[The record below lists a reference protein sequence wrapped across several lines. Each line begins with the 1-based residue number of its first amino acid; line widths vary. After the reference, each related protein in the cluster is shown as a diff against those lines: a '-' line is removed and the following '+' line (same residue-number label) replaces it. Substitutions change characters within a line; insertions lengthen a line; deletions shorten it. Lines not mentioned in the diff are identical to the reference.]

1 MKKQLLMILAFFGSF
16 IIQGQII
23 NIPEN
28 YSTIQEGIEAANE
41 GDTVLVEI
49 GTYYEN
55 LDFEGKN
62 ITLASTFILSGD
74 ESVIE
79 ETVIDGG
86 QNWSVVSFNN
96 GEDSTASL
104 IGFTITNGEAHY
116 GGGIY
121 CKSYNTIRGPNLEN
135 LIITGNTAV
144 AYINSGCGGGVYSKG
159 VNLQM
164 TDVQISSNFAGFGA
178 GAFFENSS
186 PVILGSLVTNNQAT
200 ESGGGIYCENT
211 LLYLNDVA
219 IEYNQ
224 GGKGGGISLINSN
237 FEFEDITVEYNH
249 AGSGGGFYLN
259 SDNGGSITFNDFSF
273 SNNSG
278 GSGGALYSH
287 NVSLVLNNI
296 ICKDNESDG
305 SAIYLK
311 DCEDITISNSSFN
324 NNAGWFTCLNIEGC
338 NHVLIENSRIS
349 NADYLTPGLMWAQNS
364 NIELK
369 GVVMFN
375 SQINSEWGR
384 GAAIFGRELDLKII
398 NCTFADISSYY
409 YGEVISLAGVSNCE
423 IVNSV
428 FDSLC
433 SERVLVAPDN
443 YFLDAYL
450 TASVSHSNLH
460 PDQVW
465 ANELDWQSG
474 NIHKDPE
481 FILIGPHPY
490 QIIESSPCA
499 DAGTNDTTGL
509 SLPEFDCANNPRI
522 NNQRVD
528 MGAYEWDIT
537 VSDNEIV
544 LDKKNINTELLV
556 FPNPFKSKFIVEF
569 EMEKHGDATLKL
581 YDGKGVMIKQKLL
594 LGLSKGKQTEELDL
608 PNLEAGVYII
618 KINYQNKVLSH
629 KILKT
634 D

>member
-324 NNAGWFTCLNIEGC
+324 NNAG
-338 NHVLIENSRIS
+338 
-349 NADYLTPGLMWAQNS
+349 
-364 NIELK
+364 
-369 GVVMFN
+369 
-375 SQINSEWGR
+375 
-384 GAAIFGRELDLKII
+384 
-398 NCTFADISSYY
+398 
-409 YGEVISLAGVSNCE
+409 
-423 IVNSV
+423 
-428 FDSLC
+428 
-433 SERVLVAPDN
+433 
-443 YFLDAYL
+443 
-450 TASVSHSNLH
+450 
-460 PDQVW
+460 
-465 ANELDWQSG
+465 
-474 NIHKDPE
+474 
-481 FILIGPHPY
+481 
-490 QIIESSPCA
+490 
-499 DAGTNDTTGL
+499 
-509 SLPEFDCANNPRI
+509 
-522 NNQRVD
+522 
-528 MGAYEWDIT
+528 
-537 VSDNEIV
+537 
-544 LDKKNINTELLV
+544 
-556 FPNPFKSKFIVEF
+556 
-569 EMEKHGDATLKL
+569 
-581 YDGKGVMIKQKLL
+581 
-594 LGLSKGKQTEELDL
+594 
-608 PNLEAGVYII
+608 
-618 KINYQNKVLSH
+618 
-629 KILKT
+629 
-634 D
+634 